1 MKRPA
6 AAFLS
11 LLAALAALF
20 GFFLLREFFFV
31 GHPEILPN
39 LRMPW
44 HFARAFASSMEWVP
58 LMQAAVI
65 LVAFGLFKDD
75 ERVAGA
81 SASLL
86 KNSRG
91 MLIFIVIAA
100 AAYSLLVVFSLPD
113 ARKRE
118 EKIGRASDAFR
129 TAIQTA
135 EKAIKDSRWEPAR
148 EALEECAIIDR
159 NDARYIEQK
168 GIFDEKSVPA
178 TTEKNKPDSAA
189 SGASAVKTDLSA
201 NEYYKKAIE
210 TRAKGDL
217 YTAHSLA
224 TKAARID
231 PKREELRRLA
241 SEIWEQISKMQED
254 LTENKQ
260 RARAIEKNQAY
271 ASFQAEDWLEAYARF
286 LKLKE
291 SAPKDMPNDSDI
303 DEYLQ
308 KSLDG
313 VKQISFFKEELTR
326 LSRFPS
332 ARRVFFRVKGEQG
345 EQFFLSCQNLYF
357 GVERA
362 YLSGVEC
369 LSVTAS
375 GKPSLKFSVPYAK
388 FQVSEQTIDSEK
400 TVSVKRLL
408 LVCIDKNDPGKAFRP
423 AYTIQGKNAKFSN
436 FLDVP
441 FGLAELKLAAL
452 AASLPGEASIADLDA
467 MRRGA
472 KKIGVD
478 PAPFINEGLMRI
490 QACIAFLL
498 VSLIC
503 LYLGHRFRYK
513 GLKRPILSAIISFP
527 ISVFVAGIFLESWAW
542 FNRTVMTILVRDLPL
557 ISIPAFVIVQAVAL
571 LLAFIVLAGYRDAP
585 SD

>member
-20 GFFLLREFFFV
+20 GFFLLREFLFV

-44 HFARAFASSMEWVP
+44 HFARAFAFAMEWVP

-100 AAYSLLVVFSLPD
+100 VAYSLLVVFSLPD

-129 TAIQTA
+129 TAIQAA
-135 EKAIKDSRWEPAR
+135 EKAIKDSQWELAR
-148 EALEECAIIDR
+148 DALEDCAIIDR

-168 GIFDEKSVPA
+168 GIYDERSAPA
-178 TTEKNKPDSAA
+178 TTEKKSAESA
-189 SGASAVKTDLSA
+189 PAGASAEKTDLSA

-217 YTAHSLA
+217 YTAHFLA
-224 TKAARID
+224 TKASRID
-231 PKREELRRLA
+231 PKREEIRRLA
-241 SEIWEQISKMQED
+241 SEIWEQISKMQD
-254 LTENKQ
+254 NLSENEQ
-260 RARAIEKNQAY
+260 RARALEKNQAY

-291 SAPKDMPNDSDI
+291 NAPKDMPNDSDI
-303 DEYLQ
+303 DEYLEA
-308 KSLDG
+308 SLKG
-313 VKQISFFKEELTR
+313 VRQISFFKDELTR

-332 ARRVFFRVKGEQG
+332 ARRVFFRAKGEQG
-345 EQFFLSCQNLYF
+345 EQFFLSCQNVYF

-375 GKPSLKFSVPYAK
+375 GKPRLKLSDPCAK
-388 FQVSEQTIDSEK
+388 FQVSEQMIDSEK
-400 TVSVKRLL
+400 TVSVRRLL
-408 LVCIDKNDPGKAFRP
+408 LVCIDKNDPGKASRP
-423 AYTIQGKNAKFSN
+423 TYSIQDKNAKFTN

-452 AASLPGEASIADLDA
+452 AASLPGEASIAELDA

-513 GLKRPILSAIISFP
+513 GRKRPVLSAIISFP
-527 ISVFVAGIFLESWAW
+527 ISVFVAGIFLQSWAW
-542 FNRTVMTILVRDLPL
+542 FNRTVLTILVRDLPV
-557 ISIPAFVIVQAVAL
+557 ISIPAFVIVQALAL
-571 LLAFIVLAGYRDAP
+571 SLAFIVLAGYRDAP